1 MPKDFRQSQIVFRVL
16 LKPSKREYVSVGVG
30 CYTPSAMPLSQCG
43 NHQNKLRRRNCLSLL
58 VQKEGSWIRTVKQ
71 SGPVFSEI
79 LLKNSN
85 QRARQESMY
94 VNLCLGFIRSE
105 VELPEFGIWTL
116 LFFLLDPV
124 GFVYV
129 SKGRYLALEQV
140 GCRTVDSAFSD
151 ISLTPWQSC

>member
-1 MPKDFRQSQIVFRVL
+1 
-16 LKPSKREYVSVGVG
+16 
-30 CYTPSAMPLSQCG
+30 MPLSQRG
-43 NHQNKLRRRNCLSLL
+43 NHQDKLRRCNCLSLL

-71 SGPVFSEI
+71 SRPVVSEI
-79 LLKNSN
+79 LLENSN

>member
-1 MPKDFRQSQIVFRVL
+1 M
-16 LKPSKREYVSVGVG
+16 
-30 CYTPSAMPLSQCG
+30 
-43 NHQNKLRRRNCLSLL
+43 
-58 VQKEGSWIRTVKQ
+58 KQ

-79 LLKNSN
+79 LLKKSN

-94 VNLCLGFIRSE
+94 VNVCLGFIRSE

-140 GCRTVDSAFSD
+140 GCRTVDSVSHPNEHK
-151 ISLTPWQSC
+151 SLVGDPGQETGATSSC